1 MNKRGQFYIVA
12 AILIVLVLSGV
23 TGVSTYTVV
32 KSEPKTIYEL
42 GSDLNRESAKIIEYG
57 IYNNKDLTELTNE
70 FAGKDVA
77 KYFLK
82 KTNNANI
89 IFVYGNKTNLQSL
102 QYNTVSI
109 GDINV
114 AGAGWEDYGSYSEIR
129 ELENDGEFAKVE
141 VLNKEYS
148 FDLKDNEMFYFVI
161 VQKRGDETF
170 VEKSDGE

>member
-1 MNKRGQFYIVA
+1 MNKRGQFYVVA

-23 TGVSTYTVV
+23 TGVSTYIVV
-32 KSEPKTIYEL
+32 KSEPKTIHEL
-42 GSDLNRESAKIIEYG
+42 GSDLNRESAKIVEYG
-57 IYNNKDLTELTNE
+57 IYNNENLTKLTNE

-102 QYNTVSI
+102 QYNTTNTGNV
-109 GDINV
+109 GV
-114 AGAGWEDYGSYSEIR
+114 AGGLWNNYNSFSEIQK
-129 ELENDGEFAKVE
+129 LDNPGDFAEVE
-141 VLNKEYS
+141 VLNKKYS
-148 FDLKDNEMFYFVI
+148 FELKDNEMFYFVI

-170 VEKSDGE
+170 VEKK